1 MVEEQKQ
8 YQKILKRVIHDTEN
22 QKINSMDEIIQLLIK
37 ELSSNTDV
45 KKSIKSF

>member
-1 MVEEQKQ
+1 MGREQEQ

-22 QKINSMDEIIQLLIK
+22 QKLNSMDEIVQLLVK
-37 ELSSNTDV
+37 ELPLNTNV

>member
-1 MVEEQKQ
+1 MSKEQEQ

-22 QKINSMDEIIQLLIK
+22 QKLNSMDEIIQLLVK
-37 ELSSNTDV
+37 ELSLNTNV